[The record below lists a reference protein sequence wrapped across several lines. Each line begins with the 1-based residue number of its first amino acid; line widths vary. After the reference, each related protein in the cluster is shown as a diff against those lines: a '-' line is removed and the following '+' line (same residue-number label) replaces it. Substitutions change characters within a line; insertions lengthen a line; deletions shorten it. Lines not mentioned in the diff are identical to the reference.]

1 MRRKQATHR
10 STTDNT
16 DLHLGP
22 FCLGLALNGSLF
34 PVFPAR
40 QKTSTEPGRGTP
52 LRTCPLDRCPV
63 YTGRPFRHD
72 RPLGDGERRSC
83 SLPEGLRSWHQSQ
96 GTQAW
101 SYRWNVPIGGQA
113 RNRASKK
120 SLLQLDERCW
130 RVRRRAFACGLPR
143 GPEGTHLPFFVWS
156 CSVCLQAADARTQ
169 PNTLLLP

>member
-40 QKTSTEPGRGTP
+40 QKTSTGPGRSTP

-83 SLPEGLRSWHQSQ
+83 SLPEGLRSWPQSQ
-96 GTQAW
+96 GTQAL

-113 RNRASKK
+113 RNRASKMFPPPF
-120 SLLQLDERCW
+120 DERCW
-130 RVRRRAFACGLPR
+130 QVRRRAFACVLPPGLR
-143 GPEGTHLPFFVWS
+143 DTHLPFFVWS
-156 CSVCLQAADARTQ
+156 RLVSLRAEGARTR
-169 PNTLLLP
+169 PSILLRL